1 MTNKSPYLISGK
13 VVSIVI
19 DIIVFALFIIHIAQ
33 PKLDFMSL
41 AMVLSVLHTIV
52 FVLAYVLVSKTTGIS
67 VLLGN
72 LNLWLVGVLGLLLLG
87 VGVMLSDGLSWEVV
101 LMVINSLFV
110 ILYPYCNPF
119 IQRK

>member
-33 PKLDFMSL
+33 PKPDFMNL

-72 LNLWLVGVLGLLLLG
+72 LNLWLAGVLGLLLLG
-87 VGVMLSDGLSWEVV
+87 VGGMLSDGLNWEVV

-110 ILYPYCNPF
+110 LLYPYRNPF

>member
-33 PKLDFMSL
+33 PKLDFMNL

-72 LNLWLVGVLGLLLLG
+72 LNLWLAGVLGLLLLG
-87 VGVMLSDGLSWEVV
+87 VGVMLSDGLNWEVV

-110 ILYPYCNPF
+110 ILYPYRNPF

>member
-1 MTNKSPYLISGK
+1 MRNKSPYLISGK
-13 VVSIVI
+13 IVSIVI
-19 DIIVFALFIIHIAQ
+19 DSIVFALFIIHIAQ
-33 PKLDFMSL
+33 PKLDFMNLS
-41 AMVLSVLHTIV
+41 MVLSVLHTIV
-52 FVLAYVLVSKTTGIS
+52 FVLAYVLVGKMTGMS

-87 VGVMLSDGLSWEVV
+87 LGIMLSDGLNWEVV

-110 ILYPYCNPF
+110 ILYPYRNPF

>member
-1 MTNKSPYLISGK
+1 MRNKSPYLISGK
-13 VVSIVI
+13 IVSIVI
-19 DIIVFALFIIHIAQ
+19 DSIVFALFIIHIAQ
-33 PKLDFMSL
+33 PKLDFMNLS
-41 AMVLSVLHTIV
+41 MVLSVLHSIV
-52 FVLAYVLVSKTTGIS
+52 FVLAYVLVSKTTGMS

-87 VGVMLSDGLSWEVV
+87 VGVMLSDGLNWEVV

-110 ILYPYCNPF
+110 ILYPYRNPF

>member
-1 MTNKSPYLISGK
+1 MINKSPYLISGK

-41 AMVLSVLHTIV
+41 AMVLSVLHSIV

-72 LNLWLVGVLGLLLLG
+72 LNLW
-87 VGVMLSDGLSWEVV
+87 
-101 LMVINSLFV
+101 
-110 ILYPYCNPF
+110 
-119 IQRK
+119 

>member
-33 PKLDFMSL
+33 PKLDFMNL

-52 FVLAYVLVSKTTGIS
+52 FVLAYVLVGKMTGMS

-87 VGVMLSDGLSWEVV
+87 LGVMLFDGLNWEVV

-110 ILYPYCNPF
+110 LLYPYRNPF

>member
-1 MTNKSPYLISGK
+1 MRDKSPYLISGK
-13 VVSIVI
+13 IVSIVI
-19 DIIVFALFIIHIAQ
+19 DSIVFALFIIHIAQ
-33 PKLDFMSL
+33 PKLDFMNL

-52 FVLAYVLVSKTTGIS
+52 FVLAYVLVGKMTGMS

-72 LNLWLVGVLGLLLLG
+72 LKLWLAGVLGLLLLWLG
-87 VGVMLSDGLSWEVV
+87 IMLSDGLNWEVV

-110 ILYPYCNPF
+110 ILYPYRNPF